1 MTHQRTHTDDIK
13 DHSKKAT
20 SNEHLNKEARK
31 MTKPTPDPTP
41 AEIKKRCAAI
51 QATWT
56 PAERMRR
63 MRHDWRPLGI
73 TAGGDMADEPS
84 RTSESV
90 TGDLVAPERLQ
101 GN

>member
-1 MTHQRTHTDDIK
+1 
-13 DHSKKAT
+13 
-20 SNEHLNKEARK
+20 

-41 AEIKKRCAAI
+41 EEIKERCAEI

-63 MRHDWRPLGI
+63 MRHDYRPLGI
-73 TAGGDMADEPS
+73 TAGGDDMTHMSS
-84 RTSESV
+84 RASKAVLS
-90 TGDLVAPERLQ
+90 DLVAPERLQ

>member
-1 MTHQRTHTDDIK
+1 MT
-13 DHSKKAT
+13 
-20 SNEHLNKEARK
+20 EAN
-31 MTKPTPDPTP
+31 PIPTP
-41 AEIKKRCAAI
+41 AETQERCAEI

-73 TAGGDMADEPS
+73 TAGGDMADVSS

>member
-1 MTHQRTHTDDIK
+1 MTEPHHI
-13 DHSKKAT
+13 
-20 SNEHLNKEARK
+20 
-31 MTKPTPDPTP
+31 PTPEEI
-41 AEIKKRCAAI
+41 AERCAAI

-73 TAGGDMADEPS
+73 TAGGDMADVSS

>member
-1 MTHQRTHTDDIK
+1 MVRSGQKGQKESQHTQTTHT
-13 DHSKKAT
+13 
-20 SNEHLNKEARK
+20 KEQA
-31 MTKPTPDPTP
+31 MTEANPIPTP
-41 AEIKKRCAAI
+41 AETQERCAEI
-51 QATWT
+51 QVTWT

-73 TAGGDMADEPS
+73 TAGGDMADVSS